1 MRIIAGALG
10 GRNLKT
16 VEGPGYRPATAKVR
30 EAIFSML
37 SSRGVVWSGLRV
49 LDLFAGSGSL
59 SFEALSRGAQE
70 VCLVEREPKVVQCLN
85 QNVEALDVSDRCR
98 VAESDVTAFSA
109 GRAYQPYDVIFA
121 DPPYGENR
129 LVPTLKAIMKGG
141 WLAPDG
147 YLLAEIEGLL
157 RLTPQRPMRNL
168 NWKSI
173 EITDKPGSSYGTRQ
187 TSSDLS
193 RNVRSPDERTR
204 EHHPARD
211 CACSTTSS
219 SR

>member
-1 MRIIAGALG
+1 MRVIAGKA
-10 GRNLKT
+10 RRVPLKT
-16 VEGPGYRPATAKVR
+16 LEGMDTRPTQDRIK
-30 EAIFSML
+30 ETLFNML
-37 SSRGVVWSGLRV
+37 QYDLADCCF

-98 VAESDVTAFSA
+98 VAESDVLRFLR

-157 RLTPQRPMRNL
+157 RFDAAAAHEELELEIDRN
-168 NWKSI
+168 
-173 EITDKPGSSYGTRQ
+173 YGQTRIILWHK
-187 TSSDLS
+187 T
-193 RNVRSPDERTR
+193 NE
-204 EHHPARD
+204 
-211 CACSTTSS
+211 
-219 SR
+219 

>member
-85 QNVEALDVSDRCR
+85 QNVEALRFLR
-98 VAESDVTAFSA
+98 

-157 RLTPQRPMRNL
+157 RFDAAAAHEELELEIDRN
-168 NWKSI
+168 
-173 EITDKPGSSYGTRQ
+173 YGQTRIILWHK
-187 TSSDLS
+187 T
-193 RNVRSPDERTR
+193 NE
-204 EHHPARD
+204 
-211 CACSTTSS
+211 
-219 SR
+219 

>member
-98 VAESDVTAFSA
+98 VAESDVLRFLR

-129 LVPTLKAIMKGG
+129 LVPTLKAILKGG

-147 YLLAEIEGLL
+147 YFLDEI
-157 RLTPQRPMRNL
+157 
-168 NWKSI
+168 
-173 EITDKPGSSYGTRQ
+173 
-187 TSSDLS
+187 
-193 RNVRSPDERTR
+193 
-204 EHHPARD
+204 
-211 CACSTTSS
+211 
-219 SR
+219 

>member
-98 VAESDVTAFSA
+98 VAESDVLRFLR

-121 DPPYGENR
+121 DPPYG
-129 LVPTLKAIMKGG
+129 
-141 WLAPDG
+141 DG

-157 RLTPQRPMRNL
+157 RFDAAAAHEELELEIDRN
-168 NWKSI
+168 
-173 EITDKPGSSYGTRQ
+173 YGQTRIILWHK
-187 TSSDLS
+187 T
-193 RNVRSPDERTR
+193 NE
-204 EHHPARD
+204 
-211 CACSTTSS
+211 
-219 SR
+219 

>member
-98 VAESDVTAFSA
+98 VAESDVLRFLR
-109 GRAYQPYDVIFA
+109 GRA
-121 DPPYGENR
+121 PYGENR

-157 RLTPQRPMRNL
+157 RFDAAAAHEELELEIDRN
-168 NWKSI
+168 
-173 EITDKPGSSYGTRQ
+173 YGQTRIILWHK
-187 TSSDLS
+187 T
-193 RNVRSPDERTR
+193 NE
-204 EHHPARD
+204 
-211 CACSTTSS
+211 
-219 SR
+219 

>member
-70 VCLVEREPKVVQCLN
+70 VCLV
-85 QNVEALDVSDRCR
+85 
-98 VAESDVTAFSA
+98 AESDVLRFLR

-157 RLTPQRPMRNL
+157 RFDAAAAHEELELEIDRN
-168 NWKSI
+168 
-173 EITDKPGSSYGTRQ
+173 YGQTRIILWHK
-187 TSSDLS
+187 T
-193 RNVRSPDERTR
+193 NE
-204 EHHPARD
+204 
-211 CACSTTSS
+211 
-219 SR
+219 

>member
-10 GRNLKT
+10 GRILKT

-37 SSRGVVWSGLRV
+37 AARGVVWSGLRV

-70 VCLVEREPKVVQCLN
+70 ACLVEREPKVVQCLN
-85 QNVEALDVSDRCR
+85 QNVETLDVADRCR
-98 VAESDVTAFSA
+98 VAANDVARFLR
-109 GRAYQPYDVIFA
+109 GRAYQPYEIIFA

-129 LVPTLKAIMKGG
+129 LAPTLKAVMKGG
-141 WLAPDG
+141 WLAPGG

-157 RLTPQRPMRNL
+157 RFDAASAHDELEL
-168 NWKSI
+168 
-173 EITDKPGSSYGTRQ
+173 ETDRHYGQTRIILWHK
-187 TSSDLS
+187 TS
-193 RNVRSPDERTR
+193 E
-204 EHHPARD
+204 
-211 CACSTTSS
+211 
-219 SR
+219 

>member
-98 VAESDVTAFSA
+98 VASCVFCGA
-109 GRAYQPYDVIFA
+109 GRISRTMSSLPIRRMVKI
-121 DPPYGENR
+121 
-129 LVPTLKAIMKGG
+129 G
-141 WLAPDG
+141 WS
-147 YLLAEIEGLL
+147 L
-157 RLTPQRPMRNL
+157 RSRPL
-168 NWKSI
+168 
-173 EITDKPGSSYGTRQ
+173 
-187 TSSDLS
+187 
-193 RNVRSPDERTR
+193 
-204 EHHPARD
+204 
-211 CACSTTSS
+211 
-219 SR
+219 

>member
-98 VAESDVTAFSA
+98 VAESDVLRFLR

-141 WLAPDG
+141 
-147 YLLAEIEGLL
+147 LLAEIEGLL
-157 RLTPQRPMRNL
+157 RFDAAVVHEELELEIDRN
-168 NWKSI
+168 
-173 EITDKPGSSYGTRQ
+173 YGQTRIILWHK
-187 TSSDLS
+187 T
-193 RNVRSPDERTR
+193 NE
-204 EHHPARD
+204 
-211 CACSTTSS
+211 
-219 SR
+219 

>member
-70 VCLVEREPKVVQCLN
+70 VCLGR
-85 QNVEALDVSDRCR
+85 AR
-98 VAESDVTAFSA
+98 AESCAMLEPECGSAGCVGSVPCGGERCPAFSA
-109 GRAYQPYDVIFA
+109 GQGVSA
-121 DPPYGENR
+121 
-129 LVPTLKAIMKGG
+129 
-141 WLAPDG
+141 
-147 YLLAEIEGLL
+147 L
-157 RLTPQRPMRNL
+157 RCHLC
-168 NWKSI
+168 
-173 EITDKPGSSYGTRQ
+173 
-187 TSSDLS
+187 
-193 RNVRSPDERTR
+193 RS
-204 EHHPARD
+204 AVW
-211 CACSTTSS
+211 
-219 SR
+219 

>member
-98 VAESDVTAFSA
+98 VAESDVLRFLR

-129 LVPTLKAIMKGG
+129 LVPTLKAIMRAAGSHPTAICLPRLK
-141 WLAPDG
+141 AC
-147 YLLAEIEGLL
+147 YV
-157 RLTPQRPMRNL
+157 LTPQRSMRNL

-193 RNVRSPDERTR
+193 RNV
-204 EHHPARD
+204 
-211 CACSTTSS
+211 
-219 SR
+219 

>member
-98 VAESDVTAFSA
+98 VAESDVLRFFGA
-109 GRAYQPYDVIFA
+109 GRISRTMSFLPIRRMVKI
-121 DPPYGENR
+121 
-129 LVPTLKAIMKGG
+129 G
-141 WLAPDG
+141 WS
-147 YLLAEIEGLL
+147 L
-157 RLTPQRPMRNL
+157 RSRPL
-168 NWKSI
+168 
-173 EITDKPGSSYGTRQ
+173 
-187 TSSDLS
+187 
-193 RNVRSPDERTR
+193 
-204 EHHPARD
+204 
-211 CACSTTSS
+211 
-219 SR
+219 

>member
-70 VCLVEREPKVVQCLN
+70 VQCLN

-98 VAESDVTAFSA
+98 VAESDVLRFLR

-157 RLTPQRPMRNL
+157 RFDAAAAHEELELEIDRN
-168 NWKSI
+168 
-173 EITDKPGSSYGTRQ
+173 YGQTRIILWHK
-187 TSSDLS
+187 T
-193 RNVRSPDERTR
+193 NE
-204 EHHPARD
+204 
-211 CACSTTSS
+211 
-219 SR
+219 

>member
-37 SSRGVVWSGLRV
+37 SSRGV

-98 VAESDVTAFSA
+98 VAESDVLRFLR

-157 RLTPQRPMRNL
+157 RFDAAAAHEELELEIDRN
-168 NWKSI
+168 
-173 EITDKPGSSYGTRQ
+173 YGQTRIILWHK
-187 TSSDLS
+187 T
-193 RNVRSPDERTR
+193 NE
-204 EHHPARD
+204 
-211 CACSTTSS
+211 
-219 SR
+219 